1 MLLTNTDRAIIAI
14 EWFCAIPAA
23 TEGRDKSI
31 IEPLW
36 IKPGLDR
43 SGGRD
48 FN

>member
-1 MLLTNTDRAIIAI
+1 VLLNNTGRAIIAI

-23 TEGRDKSI
+23 TEERGQVI

-36 IKPGLDR
+36 IKPGLNR

>member
-1 MLLTNTDRAIIAI
+1 VLLNNTGRAIMAI
-14 EWFCAIPAA
+14 EWFCLYQPRRKGA
-23 TEGRDKSI
+23 DKPI